1 VDAGLVLILI
11 AATVPLGIALYVL
24 YAAIDQSLTGRMRQL
39 PLPRLGRG
47 RRALYRSVPE
57 RRRSNDTIV
66 FPAKIN
72 GRLIR
77 EDRRKGERRR
87 ARR

>member
-1 VDAGLVLILI
+1 VDAGLVLIFL
-11 AATVPLGIALYVL
+11 AAAVPLGLAVYVL

-47 RRALYRSVPE
+47 RRALFRSGRD
-57 RRRSNDTIV
+57 RRRNNDTIV

-72 GRLIR
+72 GKLVR

-87 ARR
+87 PRR